1 MPVILR
7 VEGFKFFFYSNEGVP
22 PEPIH
27 IHVRKGGLE
36 AKFWLTSQI
45 QLARN
50 DGFDAPTLRRLANI
64 INEQHE
70 LLIEAWYEYFTK
82 DD

>member
-22 PEPIH
+22 PEPTH

-36 AKFWLTSQI
+36 ILV
-45 QLARN
+45 
-50 DGFDAPTLRRLANI
+50 NI
-64 INEQHE
+64 SNTVGPQ
-70 LLIEAWYEYFTK
+70 
-82 DD
+82 